1 MTDWSVIKD
10 GSMLPPGEPKFRRR
24 PADRPAEI
32 LAAALEV
39 FAARGFQAARLEEV
53 AKRAGVSKGA
63 LYLYFETKADL
74 FRAVVTDAISPNI
87 ERVKAVASA
96 DLPLEQ
102 VVRMALPMLA
112 RQVVSDR
119 RITGVVK
126 LVIAESRNH
135 PELAAIWRE
144 TVVEPGVALIS
155 GLIAKAQAR
164 GEVRPGDPRLF
175 AFGLMGPMVLS
186 MVWRETFEPVGAE
199 PVDVVALAEQHVE
212 TVLRGMRP

>member
-1 MTDWSVIKD
+1 
-10 GSMLPPGEPKFRRR
+10 MLPPGQPKFRRR

-32 LAAALEV
+32 LSAALEV
-39 FAARGFQAARLEEV
+39 FAERGFQAARLEEV

-87 ERVKAVASA
+87 ERVKAVAAA

-112 RQVVSDR
+112 RQVVTDR

-135 PELAAIWRE
+135 PELATIWRE
-144 TVVEPGVALIS
+144 TVVEPGIQLMS
-155 GLIAKAQAR
+155 GLIAAAQAR
-164 GEVRPGDPRLF
+164 GEVRAGDPRLF

-199 PVDVVALAEQHVE
+199 TLDVVALAEQHVD
-212 TVLRGMRP
+212 TVLRGMKP

>member
-1 MTDWSVIKD
+1 
-10 GSMLPPGEPKFRRR
+10 MLPPGQPKFRRR

-32 LAAALEV
+32 LSAALEV
-39 FAARGFQAARLEEV
+39 FAERGFQAARLEEV

-74 FRAVVTDAISPNI
+74 FRAVVTDAISPNL
-87 ERVKAVASA
+87 EHVKALASA
-96 DLPLEQ
+96 TVPFEQ
-102 VVRMALPMLA
+102 AARMGVGMLA
-112 RQVVSDR
+112 RTVVTDR

-135 PELAAIWRE
+135 PELATIWHE
-144 TVVEPGVALIS
+144 TVVEPGVRLLS
-155 GLIAKAQAR
+155 GLIAAAQAR
-164 GEVRPGDPRLF
+164 GEVRAGDPRLF

-199 PVDVVALAEQHVE
+199 ALDVVALAEQHVD
-212 TVLRGMRP
+212 TVLRGMKP

>member
-1 MTDWSVIKD
+1 
-10 GSMLPPGEPKFRRR
+10 MLPPGQPKFRRR

-32 LAAALEV
+32 LSAALEV
-39 FAARGFQAARLEEV
+39 FAERGFQAARLEEV
-53 AKRAGVSKGA
+53 ARRAGVSKGA

-87 ERVKAVASA
+87 ERVKAVAAA

-112 RQVVSDR
+112 RQVVTDR

-135 PELAAIWRE
+135 PELATIWRE
-144 TVVEPGVALIS
+144 TVVEPGIQLMS
-155 GLIAKAQAR
+155 GLIAAAQAR
-164 GEVRPGDPRLF
+164 GEVRAGDPRLF

-199 PVDVVALAEQHVE
+199 TLDVVALAEQHVD
-212 TVLRGMRP
+212 TVLRGMKP

>member
-1 MTDWSVIKD
+1 
-10 GSMLPPGEPKFRRR
+10 MLPAGQPKFRRR
-24 PADRPAEI
+24 PEARPAEI
-32 LAAALEV
+32 LAAALEG
-39 FAARGFQAARLEEV
+39 FAERGSQGARLEEV

-74 FRAVVTDAISPNI
+74 FRAVVVDAISPNI
-87 ERVKAVASA
+87 ERVKAVAAA

-135 PELAAIWRE
+135 PELATIWRE
-144 TVVEPGVALIS
+144 SVVEPGVQLMS
-155 GLIAKAQAR
+155 GLIAAAQAR

-199 PVDVVALAEQHVE
+199 PVDVVKLAEQHVE
-212 TVLRGMRP
+212 TVLKGMRP

>member
-1 MTDWSVIKD
+1 
-10 GSMLPPGEPKFRRR
+10 MLPPGEPKFRRR

-39 FAARGFQAARLEEV
+39 FAERGFQAARLEEV

-74 FRAVVTDAISPNI
+74 FRAVVTDAISPNL
-87 ERVKAVASA
+87 ERVKMMAAAAV
-96 DLPLEQ
+96 PFEQ
-102 VVRMALPMLA
+102 AVRMGVGMLA
-112 RQVVSDR
+112 RTVVTDR

-135 PELAAIWRE
+135 PELATIWHE
-144 TVVEPGVALIS
+144 TVVLPGITLMS
-155 GLIAKAQAR
+155 GLIAAAQAR

-175 AFGLMGPMVLS
+175 AFGIMGPMVLS

-199 PVDVVALAEQHVE
+199 PVDVAKLADQHLD

>member
-1 MTDWSVIKD
+1 
-10 GSMLPPGEPKFRRR
+10 MLPPGEPKFRRR

-87 ERVKAVASA
+87 ERVKAVAAA

-135 PELAAIWRE
+135 PELAAIWRD

>member
-1 MTDWSVIKD
+1 
-10 GSMLPPGEPKFRRR
+10 MLPAGQPKFRRR
-24 PADRPAEI
+24 PEARPAEI

-39 FAARGFQAARLEEV
+39 FAERGFQAARLEEV

-74 FRAVVTDAISPNI
+74 FRAVVTDAISPNL
-87 ERVKAVASA
+87 EHVKALASA
-96 DLPLEQ
+96 PVLFEQ
-102 VVRMALPMLA
+102 AARMGVGMLA
-112 RQVVSDR
+112 RTVVTDR

-135 PELAAIWRE
+135 PELATIWRE
-144 TVVEPGVALIS
+144 SVVEPGVQLMS
-155 GLIAKAQAR
+155 GLIAAAQAR
-164 GEVRPGDPRLF
+164 GEVRLGDPRLF

-186 MVWRETFEPVGAE
+186 MVWRETFEPIGA
-199 PVDVVALAEQHVE
+199 PPLDVVALAEQHLD

>member
-1 MTDWSVIKD
+1 
-10 GSMLPPGEPKFRRR
+10 MLPPGEPKFRRR

-39 FAARGFQAARLEEV
+39 FAERGFQAARLDEV

-74 FRAVVTDAISPNI
+74 FRAVVVDAISPNI
-87 ERVKAVASA
+87 ERVEAVAAA
-96 DLPLEQ
+96 DLPLER
-102 VVRMALPMLA
+102 VARVALPMLA
-112 RQVVSDR
+112 RQVVGDR
-119 RITGVVK
+119 RISGVVK

-135 PELAAIWRE
+135 PELASIWRE
-144 TVVEPGVALIS
+144 SVVEPGVQLIS
-155 GLIAKAQAR
+155 GLIASAQAR
-164 GEVRPGDPRLF
+164 GEVRSGDPRLF

-186 MVWRETFEPVGAE
+186 MVWRETFEPVGAD
-199 PVDVVALAEQHVE
+199 PIDVVALAEQHVD

>member
-1 MTDWSVIKD
+1 
-10 GSMLPPGEPKFRRR
+10 MLPAGQPKFRRR
-24 PADRPAEI
+24 PEARPAEI

-39 FAARGFQAARLEEV
+39 FAERGFQGARLEEV
-53 AKRAGVSKGA
+53 ARRAGVSKGA

-74 FRAVVTDAISPNI
+74 FRAVVTDAVSPNI

-102 VVRMALPMLA
+102 AARLALPMLA
-112 RQVVSDR
+112 KQVVSDR
-119 RITGVVK
+119 RISGVVK

-144 TVVEPGVALIS
+144 TVVEPGMGLIS
-155 GLIAKAQAR
+155 ELIRKAQAR
-164 GEVRPGDPRLF
+164 GEVREGDPRLF

-199 PVDVVALAEQHVE
+199 TIDVVKLAEQHVE
-212 TVLRGMRP
+212 TMLRGMRP

>member
-1 MTDWSVIKD
+1 
-10 GSMLPPGEPKFRRR
+10 MLPPGEPKFRRR

-53 AKRAGVSKGA
+53 ARRAGVSKGA

-87 ERVKAVASA
+87 ERVKAVAAA

-135 PELAAIWRE
+135 PRPCKNVLGCDGRRWR
-144 TVVEPGVALIS
+144 
-155 GLIAKAQAR
+155 R
-164 GEVRPGDPRLF
+164 
-175 AFGLMGPMVLS
+175 
-186 MVWRETFEPVGAE
+186 GAE
-199 PVDVVALAEQHVE
+199 RLL
-212 TVLRGMRP
+212 LRP

>member
-1 MTDWSVIKD
+1 
-10 GSMLPPGEPKFRRR
+10 MLPPGEPKFRRR

-164 GEVRPGDPRLF
+164 GEVRSGDPRLF

-199 PVDVVALAEQHVE
+199 PIDVVGLAEQHVE

>member
-1 MTDWSVIKD
+1 
-10 GSMLPPGEPKFRRR
+10 MLPPGGPKFRRR

-39 FAARGFQAARLEEV
+39 FAARGFQGARLEEV

-74 FRAVVTDAISPNI
+74 FRAVVTDAVSPNL
-87 ERVKAVASA
+87 ERVKAIADA

-102 VVRMALPMLA
+102 VARMALPMLA
-112 RQVVSDR
+112 RQVVGDR

-144 TVVEPGVALIS
+144 AVVEPGVQLIS
-155 GLIAKAQAR
+155 GLIAAAQAR

-199 PVDVVALAEQHVE
+199 PIDVVALAEQHVE
-212 TVLRGMRP
+212 TALRGMRP

>member
-1 MTDWSVIKD
+1 
-10 GSMLPPGEPKFRRR
+10 MLPAGQPKFRRR

-32 LAAALEV
+32 LSAALEV
-39 FAARGFQAARLEEV
+39 FAERGFQAARLEEV
-53 AKRAGVSKGA
+53 ARRAGVSKGA

-87 ERVKAVASA
+87 AHVKGLASA
-96 DLPLEQ
+96 PVPFEQ
-102 VVRMALPMLA
+102 AVRMGVGMLA
-112 RQVVSDR
+112 AKVVTDR

-135 PELAAIWRE
+135 PELATIWHE
-144 TVVEPGVALIS
+144 TVVDPGVQLLS
-155 GLIAKAQAR
+155 GLIAAAQAR

-186 MVWRETFEPVGAE
+186 MVWRETFEPVGA
-199 PVDVVALAEQHVE
+199 PPLDVPALAQQHLD
-212 TVLRGMRP
+212 TVLKGMKP

>member
-1 MTDWSVIKD
+1 
-10 GSMLPPGEPKFRRR
+10 MLPAGQPKFRRR
-24 PADRPAEI
+24 PEARPAEI

-39 FAARGFQAARLEEV
+39 FAERGFQGARLEEV

-74 FRAVVTDAISPNI
+74 FRAVVVDAISPNI
-87 ERVKAVASA
+87 ERVKAVAAA

-135 PELAAIWRE
+135 PELASIWRE
-144 TVVEPGVALIS
+144 SVVEPGVQLMS
-155 GLIAKAQAR
+155 GLIAAAQAR

-175 AFGLMGPMVLS
+175 AFGVMGPMVLS

-199 PVDVVALAEQHVE
+199 PVDVVKLAEQHVE

>member
-1 MTDWSVIKD
+1 
-10 GSMLPPGEPKFRRR
+10 MLPPGEPKFRRR
-24 PADRPAEI
+24 PEARPAEI

-87 ERVKAVASA
+87 ERVKAMATA
-96 DLPLEQ
+96 DVPLETA
-102 VVRMALPMLA
+102 VRMGIGMLA
-112 RQVVSDR
+112 RTVVADR
-119 RITGVVK
+119 RISGVVK

-135 PELAAIWRE
+135 PELATIWHE
-144 TVVEPGVALIS
+144 TVVRPGIALMS
-155 GLIAKAQAR
+155 GLIAAAQAR
-164 GEVRPGDPRLF
+164 GEVRSGDPRLF

-199 PVDVVALAEQHVE
+199 PVDVVKLADQHLD

>member
-1 MTDWSVIKD
+1 
-10 GSMLPPGEPKFRRR
+10 MLPPGEPKFRRR

-87 ERVKAVASA
+87 ERVKAVAAA

-155 GLIAKAQAR
+155 GMIAKAQAR

-199 PVDVVALAEQHVE
+199 PIDVVGLAEQHVE

>member
-1 MTDWSVIKD
+1 
-10 GSMLPPGEPKFRRR
+10 MLPPGEPKFRRR

-39 FAARGFQAARLEEV
+39 FAERGFQAARLEEV

-74 FRAVVTDAISPNI
+74 FRAVVTDAISPNL
-87 ERVKAVASA
+87 ERVKMMATAAV
-96 DLPLEQ
+96 PFEQ
-102 VVRMALPMLA
+102 AVRMGVGMLA
-112 RQVVSDR
+112 RTVVTDR

-135 PELAAIWRE
+135 PELATIWHE
-144 TVVEPGVALIS
+144 TVVQPGITLMS
-155 GLIAKAQAR
+155 GLIAAAQAR

-175 AFGLMGPMVLS
+175 AFGIMGPMILS
-186 MVWRETFEPVGAE
+186 MVWRETFEPIGAQ
-199 PVDVVALAEQHVE
+199 PVDVAKLADQHLD
-212 TVLRGMRP
+212 TVLKGMKP

>member
-1 MTDWSVIKD
+1 
-10 GSMLPPGEPKFRRR
+10 MLPAGQPKFRRR
-24 PADRPAEI
+24 PEARPAEI

-53 AKRAGVSKGA
+53 ARRAGVSKGA

-87 ERVKAVASA
+87 ERVKAVAAA

-112 RQVVSDR
+112 RQVVTDR

-135 PELAAIWRE
+135 PELATIWRE
-144 TVVEPGVALIS
+144 TVVEPGIQLMS
-155 GLIAKAQAR
+155 GLIAAAQAR
-164 GEVRPGDPRLF
+164 GEVRAGDPRLF

-199 PVDVVALAEQHVE
+199 ALDVVALAEQHVD
-212 TVLRGMRP
+212 TVLRGMKP

>member
-1 MTDWSVIKD
+1 
-10 GSMLPPGEPKFRRR
+10 MLPPGEPKFRRR

-39 FAARGFQAARLEEV
+39 FAERGFHSARLEEV
-53 AKRAGVSKGA
+53 AKKAGVSKGA

-74 FRAVVTDAISPNI
+74 FRAVVRDAISPN
-87 ERVKAVASA
+87 
-96 DLPLEQ
+96 LEQ
-102 VVRMALPMLA
+102 VKAMAAAVAPFDQAARLGIGLLA
-112 RQVVSDR
+112 RTVITDR

-135 PELAAIWRE
+135 PELATIWHE
-144 TVVEPGVALIS
+144 TVVEPGVQLMS
-155 GLIAKAQAR
+155 GLIAEAQTR

-199 PVDVVALAEQHVE
+199 PLDVGKLADQHLD
-212 TVLRGMRP
+212 TVLRGMKP

>member
-1 MTDWSVIKD
+1 
-10 GSMLPPGEPKFRRR
+10 MLPPREPKFRRR

-39 FAARGFQAARLEEV
+39 FAERGFQAARLEEV

-87 ERVKAVASA
+87 ARVTAVATPEIPFETA
-96 DLPLEQ
+96 A
-102 VVRMALPMLA
+102 RMALGLLA
-112 RQVVSDR
+112 RTVATDR
-119 RITGVVK
+119 RISGVVK

-135 PELAAIWRE
+135 PELATIWRD
-144 TVVEPGVALIS
+144 TVVEPGLRLMS
-155 GLIAKAQAR
+155 GLITAAQRR
-164 GEVRPGDPRLF
+164 GEVRSGDPRLF
-175 AFGLMGPMVLS
+175 AFGIMGPMLLS

-199 PVDVVALAEQHVE
+199 PVDVVKLADQHLD
-212 TVLRGMRP
+212 TVLKGMRP

>member
-1 MTDWSVIKD
+1 
-10 GSMLPPGEPKFRRR
+10 MLPPGEPKFRRR

-39 FAARGFQAARLEEV
+39 FAERGFQAARLEEV
-53 AKRAGVSKGA
+53 ARRAGVSKGA

-87 ERVKAVASA
+87 ERVTAMASA
-96 DLPLEQ
+96 EVPFEQ
-102 VVRMALPMLA
+102 VARMGLGVLA
-112 RQVVSDR
+112 RTVVTDR

-135 PELAAIWRE
+135 PELATIWHQ
-144 TVVEPGVALIS
+144 TVVEPGVRLIS
-155 GLIAKAQAR
+155 GLIAAAQAR
-164 GEVRPGDPRLF
+164 GEVRSGDPRLF

-186 MVWRETFEPVGAE
+186 MVWRETFEPVGAL
-199 PVDVVALAEQHVE
+199 PVDVAALADQHLD
-212 TVLRGMRP
+212 TVLKGMRP

>member
-1 MTDWSVIKD
+1 
-10 GSMLPPGEPKFRRR
+10 MLPPGQPKFRRR

-32 LAAALEV
+32 LSAALEV

-87 ERVKAVASA
+87 ERVKAVAAA

-112 RQVVSDR
+112 RQVVTDR

-135 PELAAIWRE
+135 PELATIWHE
-144 TVVEPGVALIS
+144 TVVEPGLQLMS
-155 GLIAKAQAR
+155 GLIAA
-164 GEVRPGDPRLF
+164 RLF
-175 AFGLMGPMVLS
+175 AMGLMGPMVLS
-186 MVWRETFEPVGAE
+186 MVWRETFEPIGAQRL
-199 PVDVVALAEQHVE
+199 DVVALAEQHLD

>member
-1 MTDWSVIKD
+1 
-10 GSMLPPGEPKFRRR
+10 MLPPGEPKFRRR

-96 DLPLEQ
+96 ELPLEQ

-135 PELAAIWRE
+135 PELAAIWRD
-144 TVVEPGVALIS
+144 TVVEPGVQLMS

-164 GEVRPGDPRLF
+164 GEVRSGDPRLF

>member
-1 MTDWSVIKD
+1 
-10 GSMLPPGEPKFRRR
+10 MLPPGEPKFRRR

-74 FRAVVTDAISPNI
+74 FRAVVTDAVSPNI

-102 VVRMALPMLA
+102 VARMALPMLA

-135 PELAAIWRE
+135 PELAAIWRD

>member
-1 MTDWSVIKD
+1 
-10 GSMLPPGEPKFRRR
+10 MLPAGQPKFRRR
-24 PADRPAEI
+24 PEARPAEI

-39 FAARGFQAARLEEV
+39 FAERGFQRARLEEV

-74 FRAVVTDAISPNI
+74 FRAVVVDAISPNI
-87 ERVKAVASA
+87 ERVKAVAAA

-135 PELAAIWRE
+135 PELATIWRE
-144 TVVEPGVALIS
+144 SVVEPGVQLMS
-155 GLIAKAQAR
+155 GLIAAAQAR

-199 PVDVVALAEQHVE
+199 AIDVVKLAEQHVE
-212 TVLRGMRP
+212 TVLKGMRP

>member
-1 MTDWSVIKD
+1 
-10 GSMLPPGEPKFRRR
+10 MLPPGEPKFRRR

-87 ERVKAVASA
+87 ERVKAVAAA